1 MAEKF
6 FEIYFEKIGETKF
19 QKLYFLNFLIVL
31 SEIFSG
37 KFQKKNIGIR
47 LILLSL
53 RQPCGRARSA
63 LTLIPMAQI
72 VHKCGLALAAKL
84 CMLGS
89 AQTIFRYNSTLGK
102 ASTIFLKI
110 G

>member
-1 MAEKF
+1 MRQ
-6 FEIYFEKIGETKF
+6 IH
-19 QKLYFLNFLIVL
+19 IVL
-31 SEIFSG
+31 IQTIMGAIQGVLVIHGFVIHG
-37 KFQKKNIGIR
+37 FAIHGF
-47 LILLSL
+47 
-53 RQPCGRARSA
+53 

-72 VHKCGLALAAKL
+72 VHRCGLALAAKL

-89 AQTIFRYNSTLGK
+89 AQTIFRYNSMLGK